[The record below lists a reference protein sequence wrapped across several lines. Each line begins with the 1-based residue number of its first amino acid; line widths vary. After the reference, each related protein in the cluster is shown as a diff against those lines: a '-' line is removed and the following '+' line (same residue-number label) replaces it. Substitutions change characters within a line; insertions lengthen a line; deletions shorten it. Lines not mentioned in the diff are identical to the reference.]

1 MTAIIILF
9 AVLSVITIALAIALT
24 CWFWKQEGV
33 LNTIAVVSTIVVI
46 ACIIAIWLLAWQ
58 LQDCMIININP
69 LTK

>member
-9 AVLSVITIALAIALT
+9 AVLSVITIALAT
-24 CWFWKQEGV
+24 CWFWKQEGI

-58 LQDCMIININP
+58 LQDCMTININP